1 MFFWGGSNCGYGF
14 RYGSGYDWKN
24 HLCFFMVLNIVFY
37 GFGYV
42 FLGLIWFGRT
52 VVGPGG
58 MEGAYPNHIVNHIFL
73 KIKKLIFKSQK

>member
-1 MFFWGGSNCGYGF
+1 
-14 RYGSGYDWKN
+14 
-24 HLCFFMVLNIVFY
+24 MVLNMIFY

-42 FLGLIWFGRT
+42 FLGFDLVWDRPRTWVGT

-73 KIKKLIFKSQK
+73 KIKKTHIQIAKKTKMVRGFKKSDA

>member
-1 MFFWGGSNCGYGF
+1 
-14 RYGSGYDWKN
+14 
-24 HLCFFMVLNIVFY
+24 MVLNMIFY

-73 KIKKLIFKSQK
+73 KIKKLIFKSQKKRKW